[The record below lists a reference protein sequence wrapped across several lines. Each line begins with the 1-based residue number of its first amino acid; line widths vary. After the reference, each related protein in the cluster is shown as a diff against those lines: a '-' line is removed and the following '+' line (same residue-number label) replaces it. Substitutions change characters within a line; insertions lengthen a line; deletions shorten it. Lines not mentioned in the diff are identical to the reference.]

1 MHLFVDRLTP
11 PEMIIRDDDFV
22 HLVRS
27 LRLQA
32 GHHLTVVSLEENTY
46 AECLV
51 AAIRKK
57 DMVVRIREIFSKPER
72 SFPEISLVQAV
83 VKKQKMDLILQ
94 KATELGVRTIIPIY
108 TQYTV
113 PDSVNL
119 ARWEVIIREAAMQS
133 RRWDI
138 PVLEDPS
145 ELRDFLKNRKSENPL
160 ICLTESG
167 AQESF
172 KATLNRFTGTQKS
185 LSVAVGPEGGWS
197 DTERILLRSA
207 GAQLASFGQ
216 TILRAE
222 TATIAALGVL
232 RWYFDEYTAPPMK

>member
-94 KATELGVRTIIPIY
+94 KATELGVRTIIPVY

-138 PVLEDPS
+138 PFLAKPV
-145 ELRDFLKNRKSENPL
+145 ELRDFLKGVAPQNPL
-160 ICLTESG
+160 ICLAESD
-167 AQESF
+167 AKESL
-172 KATLNRFTGTQKS
+172 KNVLSNCTGTEKN
-185 LSVAVGPEGGWS
+185 LSVAIGPEGGWS
-197 DTERILLRSA
+197 DTERVLLRSA
-207 GAQLASFGQ
+207 GAQLVSFGQ

-232 RWYFDEYTAPPMK
+232 RWHFDEYTAPPMK